1 MREMNAQ
8 RITIAMQDGT
18 VFQGHINIG
27 SCRRLSDFLRKEEGT
42 FIVLFE
48 ASMGNGAEKGVY
60 FLNRNNI
67 LWAKPDDSFAND
79 EEMLHH
85 EQEEETE

>member
-1 MREMNAQ
+1 MREMNAR

-18 VFQGHINIG
+18 VFHGLINIG
-27 SCRRLSDFLRKEEGT
+27 SCRRLSDFFRKEEGT

-48 ASMGNGAEKGVY
+48 ASIGNGAEKDVY

-67 LWAKPDDSFAND
+67 LWAKPDDGFAND
-79 EEMLHH
+79 EDRLHH
-85 EQEEETE
+85 GQEEETD